1 MKTNMKHRS
10 NVISIGEFFNREFS
24 TSHSGGDGPHDCY
37 TGKGGSGKS
46 FVTIGSAILA
56 AAVNGTPELQFAVI
70 SLGNTHYGYGIY
82 DMLPQL
88 VGAYENPTPD
98 ELDAIITAIIDSREE
113 YPEPNHLYLMID
125 TPPILPV
132 KTAERLHDTLQRIET
147 DGANVGVTAVVY
159 PGYGLRDCAA

>member
-10 NVISIGEFFNREFS
+10 NVISIGEFFNR
-24 TSHSGGDGPHDCY
+24 
-37 TGKGGSGKS
+37 KGGSGKS

-70 SLGNTHYGYGIY
+70 SLGNTHYDYGIY

-125 TPPILPV
+125 TPPLLPV